1 MLSISFKEL
10 FWAEFYHE
18 SPLSPFPLMK
28 NPEQIDQKFHHISVE
43 WFSQSENGTFVSSLP
58 TKDLFKYDLRKHL
71 CLKACQL
78 RLFIDLPQLSL
89 DPSNSL
95 KRKNILSSEQT
106 IQKIGEQSDDE
117 QENLA
122 RTLLAF
128 ATEIGLS
135 SLSFDDFRLTKGDN
149 NWALVAFEPKIFQ
162 NPQILHSRETT
173 QRFLATSL
181 MKSLSN
187 PYPDNPIDL
196 KKLQPQSPRLAP
208 FFSELKKIHEESRRL
223 SITKIFLS
231 IVSCGFLPLYYLMKC
246 CWKFYQITRLKKKLL
261 KLTFGKNPYTE
272 RAEKMLDCCIKM
284 TQQVGSAGLAM
295 QNRRMVEL

>member
-1 MLSISFKEL
+1 MVSISFREL
-10 FWAEFYHE
+10 FWAEFYQE
-18 SPLSPFPLMK
+18 SPLSPFPLVK
-28 NPEQIDQKFHHISVE
+28 IPQQIDQKFHQISVE

-58 TKDLFKYDLRKHL
+58 TKDLLKYDLRKHL
-71 CLKACQL
+71 CLKACQM
-78 RLFIDLPQLSL
+78 RLFVDLPQPHLNPKDTSR
-89 DPSNSL
+89 
-95 KRKNILSSEQT
+95 RKNILSSQQT

-122 RTLLAF
+122 RSLLAY

-135 SLSFDDFRLTKGDN
+135 TLSFDDFRLTKGEN
-149 NWALVAFEPKIFQ
+149 NWALVAFEPRIFQ

-181 MKSLSN
+181 MKCLSK
-187 PYPDNPIDL
+187 PCSDNHMDL
-196 KKLQPQSPRLAP
+196 KKLQPQSPLIAP
-208 FFSELKKIHEESRRL
+208 FFTELKKMHGESTRF

-231 IVSCGFLPLYYLMKC
+231 IVSCGFLPLYYLLKC

-272 RAEKMLDCCIKM
+272 RAEKMLDCCIQM
-284 TQQVGSAGLAM
+284 TQQVGGARLEM
-295 QNRRMVEL
+295 QNRRLVEL